1 MSFFFASTV
10 SSLQVSCKEV
20 KNENDLRRQGD
31 FDFVLKQIVGDGVPK
46 SVHFSVIFKMS
57 SKRGSTIEM
66 LGEALK
72 DGS

>member
-46 SVHFSVIFKMS
+46 
-57 SKRGSTIEM
+57 R
-66 LGEALK
+66 
-72 DGS
+72 